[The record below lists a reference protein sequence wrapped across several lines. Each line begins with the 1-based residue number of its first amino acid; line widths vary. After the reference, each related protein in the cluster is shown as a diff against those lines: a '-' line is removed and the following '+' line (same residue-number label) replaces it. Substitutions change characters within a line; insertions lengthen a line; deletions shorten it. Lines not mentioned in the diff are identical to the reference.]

1 MFLCVC
7 YPEFAISVVKSLRL
21 LGSLHGAY
29 TMLKLIDTDTLWI
42 SGLINVKLQTIYMP
56 GTKSW

>member
-21 LGSLHGAY
+21 LGSLHGTY
-29 TMLKLIDTDTLWI
+29 TMLMLIDTDTLWI
-42 SGLINVKLQTIYMP
+42 SGLINVKL
-56 GTKSW
+56 